1 MSNTIYFYNDICSQD
16 YISNFVH
23 EGITYSSFEQWM
35 ISKKSSYMGD
45 FATHY
50 KVMST
55 SEPNWIRMLGTQIK
69 KCNIE
74 KWNQDCFT
82 IAVLGSYL
90 KFSQNS
96 SLLRWLLHTK
106 NCNLVHARP
115 CDRIWGEGLFI
126 YDANVLRV
134 YQNDNF
140 LGKALMEARRFLQQK
155 YTY

>member
-1 MSNTIYFYNDICSQD
+1 
-16 YISNFVH
+16 
-23 EGITYSSFEQWM
+23 
-35 ISKKSSYMGD
+35 
-45 FATHY
+45 
-50 KVMST
+50 
-55 SEPNWIRMLGTQIK
+55 
-69 KCNIE
+69 